1 MIAFVV
7 MVGDVQLQNGPAMR
21 YHPNRHPQRSLE
33 SAAVRSTYGEKIF
46 VGSGISSGAYH
57 HAVSPG
63 FFSTLDIDL
72 SAGRDFS
79 WFDNREAPRVVV
91 VNRKMAERSWPGEN
105 PLGKRISFS
114 GSDGPWRS
122 VVGVVEDIRYRNLV
136 ADTVSTP
143 DDPDVYSPLAQEPTR
158 NLGIVIDASGTTVSL
173 ESVRAEIRAMDAAIP
188 VYAVRAMA
196 DVLDEQ
202 LALPRFAASLLG
214 LFGGVALLLAAGGL
228 YGLLA
233 HLVAQRSREI
243 GIQMALGA
251 TGAQISRRIVR
262 QGLVLSGAGILFG
275 LAASVAF
282 GRFLESRLFE
292 VSGTDP
298 WTLATSGLLLL
309 AVAIVASYL
318 PARRATRLDPVV
330 ALRQQ

>member
-1 MIAFVV
+1 
-7 MVGDVQLQNGPAMR
+7 
-21 YHPNRHPQRSLE
+21 
-33 SAAVRSTYGEKIF
+33 
-46 VGSGISSGAYH
+46 
-57 HAVSPG
+57 
-63 FFSTLDIDL
+63 
-72 SAGRDFS
+72 
-79 WFDNREAPRVVV
+79 
-91 VNRKMAERSWPGEN
+91 MAERAWPGEN

-114 GSDGPWRS
+114 GSDGPWRT
-122 VVGVVEDIRYRNLV
+122 VVGVVENVRYRDLV
-136 ADTVSTP
+136 ADTVANP
-143 DDPDVYSPLAQEPTR
+143 DDPDLYSPLAQAPTR
-158 NLGIVIDASGTTVSL
+158 NLGIVVEASGTTANL
-173 ESVRAEIRAMDAAIP
+173 ERVRDEIRSMDSAIP

-251 TGAQISRRIVR
+251 SGAQISRRIVG
-262 QGLVLSGAGILFG
+262 QGLTLAGVGILFG
-275 LAASVAF
+275 LVASVAF

-298 WTLATSGLLLL
+298 WTLASCALLLV

-318 PARRATRLDPVV
+318 PARRATRLDPVL

>member
-1 MIAFVV
+1 MST
-7 MVGDVQLQNGPAMR
+7 DVPLVDGYSA
-21 YHPNRHPQRSLE
+21 RSARIEDWL
-33 SAAVRSTYGEKIF
+33 SDRPDDTVR
-46 VGSGISSGAYH
+46 VYH
-57 HAVSPG
+57 HSVSPG

-72 SAGRDFS
+72 SSGRDFS

-91 VNRKMAERSWPGEN
+91 VSRKMAERSWPGEN
-105 PLGKRISFS
+105 PLGKSISFS

-122 VVGVVEDIRYRNLV
+122 VVGVVENIRYRDLV
-136 ADTVSTP
+136 ADTVENP
-143 DDPDVYSPLAQEPTR
+143 DDPDVYLPLAQEPTR
-158 NLGIVIDASGTTVSL
+158 NIGIVVEAADTTASIESL
-173 ESVRAEIRAMDAAIP
+173 RAEIRAMDSAIP

-202 LALPRFAASLLG
+202 LALPCFASSLLG

-251 TGAQISRRIVR
+251 SGAQISRRIVG
-262 QGLVLSGAGILFG
+262 QGLVLAGVGIVVGLVTSGRL
-275 LAASVAF
+275 
-282 GRFLESRLFE
+282 LESRLFE
-292 VSGTDP
+292 VSETDP
-298 WTLATSGLLLL
+298 WTLVSCALLLI
-309 AVAIVASYL
+309 AVAVVASYL
-318 PARRATRLDPVV
+318 PARRAIRLDPML